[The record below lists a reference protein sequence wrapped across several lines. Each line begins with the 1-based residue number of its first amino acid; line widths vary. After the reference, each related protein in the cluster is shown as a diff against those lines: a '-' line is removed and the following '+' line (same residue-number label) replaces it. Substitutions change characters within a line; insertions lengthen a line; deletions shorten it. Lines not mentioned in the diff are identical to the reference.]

1 MAEDEEEAGPT
12 IFEAAADEEITATH
26 WCDDPSNEDFSPSR
40 LPFSEASSSPPHLF
54 PQGVPLP
61 QEPQRRQG
69 RRRRQQPG
77 VRPRVQLHARLP
89 RRLPQPLVDVDQEDR
104 GALSREGPKTL
115 VSRAGERR
123 TLARA

>member
-40 LPFSEASSSPPHLF
+40 LPFSRGLELTPHLF

-77 VRPRVQLHARLP
+77 VRPVCNCMP
-89 RRLPQPLVDVDQEDR
+89 VC
-104 GALSREGPKTL
+104 
-115 VSRAGERR
+115 RAGCRNPSWMWTKKTAGR
-123 TLARA
+123 